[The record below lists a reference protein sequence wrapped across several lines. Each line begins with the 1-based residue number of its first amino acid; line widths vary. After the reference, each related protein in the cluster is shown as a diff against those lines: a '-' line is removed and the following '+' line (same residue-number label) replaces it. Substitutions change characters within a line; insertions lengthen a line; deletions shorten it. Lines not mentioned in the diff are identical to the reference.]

1 MNWKEEEFQSKFQK
15 IQDEEEEEEEIVDVE
30 EIAEEVEIMVASRV
44 VVENEGEIKQALEG
58 LEVNETVEEEPME
71 KKMEIVM
78 IVQEEILGIQVL
90 KEEVEEKVNAQII
103 LELEVE
109 GETEINY

>member
-1 MNWKEEEFQSKFQK
+1 MNWNEEEFQSKFQK

-30 EIAEEVEIMVASRV
+30 EIAEEVEIMVDLRV
-44 VVENEGEIKQALEG
+44 VVENEGEIKQTLEG
-58 LEVNETVEEEPME
+58 VEVNEIVEEERME
-71 KKMEIVM
+71 KKMETVK

-90 KEEVEEKVNAQII
+90 KEEVEEKVTAQII

-109 GETEINY
+109 DEIEVNY

>member
-1 MNWKEEEFQSKFQK
+1 MNWKEEEFLSKFQK
-15 IQDEEEEEEEIVDVE
+15 IQDEEEEEEEI
-30 EIAEEVEIMVASRV
+30 AEEKEITAVLRV

-58 LEVNETVEEEPME
+58 VEVNEIVEEERME
-71 KKMEIVM
+71 KKKEVVM
-78 IVQEEILGIQVL
+78 ITQEEILGIQVL

>member
-1 MNWKEEEFQSKFQK
+1 MA
-15 IQDEEEEEEEIVDVE
+15 VL
-30 EIAEEVEIMVASRV
+30 RV

-58 LEVNETVEEEPME
+58 VEENEMVEGVMKE
-71 KKMEIVM
+71 KKKGDVM
-78 IVQEEILGIQVL
+78 IAQEEIQGILVL

-109 GETEINY
+109 GETGVNY

>member
-1 MNWKEEEFQSKFQK
+1 MS
-15 IQDEEEEEEEIVDVE
+15 
-30 EIAEEVEIMVASRV
+30 AELDPVAAATPV
-44 VVENEGEIKQALEG
+44 PLLTAQVCVVENEGEIKQALEG
-58 LEVNETVEEEPME
+58 VEENEIVEEERME
-71 KKMEIVM
+71 KKKEVVM
-78 IVQEEILGIQVL
+78 ITQEGILGIQVL

>member
-1 MNWKEEEFQSKFQK
+1 M
-15 IQDEEEEEEEIVDVE
+15 
-30 EIAEEVEIMVASRV
+30 
-44 VVENEGEIKQALEG
+44 ENEGEIKQALEG
-58 LEVNETVEEEPME
+58 VEENEIVEERTE